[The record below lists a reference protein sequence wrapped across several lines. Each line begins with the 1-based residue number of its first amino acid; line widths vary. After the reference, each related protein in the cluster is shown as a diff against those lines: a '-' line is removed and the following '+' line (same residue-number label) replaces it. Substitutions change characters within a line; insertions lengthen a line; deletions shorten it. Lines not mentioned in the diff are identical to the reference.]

1 MPQSSNPLAVTV
13 CHVEYPRPL
22 TETEKA
28 VLLHVL
34 EMTDAPEM
42 DKLRGQVEVATAT
55 HPCACTCPSI
65 GLAVDPRQAQPIS
78 HEARLDMEVY
88 YETGAVM
95 VWVDDGWLSNLETWW
110 WSDDPP
116 LDFPP
121 LDSLRPTPPD

>member
-1 MPQSSNPLAVTV
+1 MV
-13 CHVEYPRPL
+13 YPRPL

-55 HPCACTCPSI
+55 HPCTCTCPSI
-65 GLAVDPRQAQPIS
+65 GLAVDARQAQPIS
-78 HEARLDMEVY
+78 HEACLDVEVY

-116 LDFPP
+116 QEFPQ
-121 LDSLRPTPPD
+121 LGALRLSPP